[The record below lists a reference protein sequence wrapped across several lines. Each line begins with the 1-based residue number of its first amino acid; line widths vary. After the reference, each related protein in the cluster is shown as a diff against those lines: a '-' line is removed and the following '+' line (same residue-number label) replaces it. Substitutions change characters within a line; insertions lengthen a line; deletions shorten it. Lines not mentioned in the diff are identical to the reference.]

1 MTVKEL
7 ATLTGVSVRTLHYYD
22 EIGLLKPSRV
32 DANTGYRY
40 YDDDAVLR
48 MQEIL
53 FFRELDFP
61 LKTIAQLLASPAYDR
76 REAIAKQ
83 RELLILKRKRLDRLI
98 NALDEA
104 EKGRIDCMSAFDNHE
119 YETARDTYA
128 AEVKDRFGN
137 TDAYKEHQAKTASYS
152 AEKWQA
158 ATDGM
163 NALMAQF
170 AACKKSGHSPDSAEA
185 QALVKAWQAYITD
198 NFYTCTDEILAGL
211 AEMYIADDRFTE
223 NIDRHAPG
231 TAAFMHDAIRIYC
244 KKK

>member
-22 EIGLLKPSRV
+22 EIGLLKPARV
-32 DANTGYRY
+32 DAITGYRY
-40 YDDDAVLR
+40 YGDEAVLR

-83 RELLILKRKRLDRLI
+83 RELLILKRERLDRLI

-104 EKGRIDCMSAFDNHE
+104 EKGRIDRMSAFDNHE

-128 AEVKDRFGN
+128 AEVKERFGN
-137 TDAYKEHQAKTASYS
+137 TDAYTEHQAKTASYS
-152 AEKWQA
+152 ADQWQA
-158 ATDGM
+158 TTDGM
-163 NALMAQF
+163 NALI
-170 AACKKSGHSPDSAEA
+170 SETEVSAHFVTPPYLQEE
-185 QALVKAWQAYITD
+185 LKLGMHV
-198 NFYTCTDEILAGL
+198 
-211 AEMYIADDRFTE
+211 IADGEDLVGGQFTF
-223 NIDRHAPG
+223 ISGVAM
-231 TAAFMHDAIRIYC
+231 TKFYAILSAATSTLLLQRTKRIHS
-244 KKK
+244 

>member
-32 DANTGYRY
+32 DATTGYRY
-40 YDDDAVLR
+40 YGDEAVLR

-76 REAIAKQ
+76 AEAIAKQ
-83 RELLILKRKRLDRLI
+83 RELLILKRERLDRLI
-98 NALDEA
+98 NTLDEA
-104 EKGRIDCMSAFDNHE
+104 EKGRIDFMSAFDNHE
-119 YETARDTYA
+119 YETARDIYA
-128 AEVKDRFGN
+128 AEVKERWGN
-137 TDAYKEHQAKTASYS
+137 IDAYKEHQAKTASYS
-152 AEKWQA
+152 ADKWQA
-158 ATDGM
+158 TTDGM

-170 AACKKSGHSPDSAEA
+170 AACMKDGYSPDSEEA

-198 NFYTCTDEILAGL
+198 NYYTCTDEILAGL
-211 AEMYIADDRFTE
+211 AEMYIADDRFSI

-231 TAAFMHDAIRIYC
+231 TATFMHDAIRVYC
-244 KKK
+244 QKK

>member
-40 YDDDAVLR
+40 YDAEAVLR

-76 REAIAKQ
+76 AEAIAKQ
-83 RELLILKRKRLDRLI
+83 RELLILKRERLDRLI
-98 NALDEA
+98 NALDKA
-104 EKGRIDCMSAFDNHE
+104 EKGRIDFMSAFDNHE

-128 AEVKDRFGN
+128 AEVKERWGT
-137 TDAYKEHQAKTASYS
+137 TDAYKQHQAKTASYS
-152 AEKWQA
+152 ADKWQA
-158 ATDGM
+158 VTDGM
-163 NALMAQF
+163 NTLMAQF
-170 AACKKSGHSPDSAEA
+170 AACMKDGYSPDSAEA
-185 QALVKAWQAYITD
+185 QALVKAWQAYISD

-231 TAAFMHDAIRIYC
+231 TAAFMHDAIWIYC
-244 KKK
+244 EKN